1 MLFHAPPFF
10 FMTTTEDLSS
20 WIALSVAPGLGDQSL
35 RKLLKHFGP
44 PDQILAVSESAL
56 SQVVGA
62 KLAERIKSHD
72 SSEIVANTLAW
83 LEQPNHAMVT
93 LADAGYPP
101 LLLQTADPPPLIYVK
116 GRVDLL
122 SLPAIAVVGSRNATA
137 QGVINAESFAKSLS
151 NSGLCIVSGMAL
163 GIDAAAHAG
172 GLAGAGKSVAVVGT
186 GLDRIY
192 PARNKELAHQL
203 AQQGALISE
212 FPLGTPALAN
222 NFPRRN
228 RIISGLSLGCLVVE
242 AAVYSGSLIT
252 ARLASEQ
259 GRDVFA
265 IPGSIHSALAKGCHQ
280 LIKQG
285 AKLVERAEDI
295 LEEIQWA
302 YRIHSTAETA
312 TTSETDEPL
321 LEHLGFDPAPI
332 DALVSRTGLS
342 AEHISAKLL
351 ELELAGLVQSLPG
364 GRYQRMVK

>member
-1 MLFHAPPFF
+1 MPPSF
-10 FMTTTEDLSS
+10 FMKPTDELSS
-20 WIALSVAPGLGDQSL
+20 WIALSVVPGLGDQNL
-35 RKLLKHFGP
+35 RKLLEHFGP
-44 PDQILAVSESAL
+44 PDQIRAAGESML
-56 SQVVGA
+56 TQIVGA
-62 KLAERIKSHD
+62 KLAEGIKSYD
-72 SSEIVANTLAW
+72 SAEIIAETLAW

-93 LADAGYPP
+93 LADADYPP
-101 LLLQTADPPPLIYVK
+101 LLLETADPPPLIYVK
-116 GRVDLL
+116 GRIDLL
-122 SLPAIAVVGSRNATA
+122 SMPAIAVVGSRNATA
-137 QGVINAESFAKSLS
+137 QGLNNAESFARSLS
-151 NSGLCIVSGMAL
+151 DSGLCICSGMAL
-163 GIDAAAHAG
+163 GIDKAAHAG
-172 GLAGAGKSVAVVGT
+172 GLAGSAKSVAVVGT

-242 AAVYSGSLIT
+242 AALSSGSLIT

-285 AKLVERAEDI
+285 AKLVERADDI
-295 LEEIQWA
+295 LEELHWVDRA
-302 YRIHSTAETA
+302 RSGPET
-312 TTSETDEPL
+312 TTPDERSDPL
-321 LEHLGFDPAPI
+321 LRHLGFDPEPI
-332 DALVSRTGLS
+332 DALVGRSGLS
-342 AEHISAKLL
+342 PERISARLL

-364 GRYQRMVK
+364 GRYQRLVR

>member
-1 MLFHAPPFF
+1 MKP
-10 FMTTTEDLSS
+10 TQELSG
-20 WIALSVAPGLGDQSL
+20 WIALSVVPGLGDQSF

-44 PDQILAVSESAL
+44 PEQILAAGESAL
-56 SQVVGA
+56 AQIIGA

-72 SSEIVANTLAW
+72 STEIVARTLAW

-93 LADAGYPP
+93 LADDTYPR
-101 LLLQTADPPPLIYVK
+101 LLLESDDPPPLIYVK

-122 SLPAIAVVGSRNATA
+122 AMPAIAVVGSRNASV
-137 QGVINAESFAKSLS
+137 QGATNAENFAKSLS
-151 NSGLCIVSGMAL
+151 DSGLCIVSGMAL

-172 GLAGAGKSVAVVGT
+172 GLAGASKSIAVVGT

-203 AQQGALISE
+203 AQHGALISE
-212 FPLGTPALAN
+212 FALGTPPLAN

-242 AAVYSGSLIT
+242 AAVSSGSLIT

-285 AKLVERAEDI
+285 AKLVERAEDV
-295 LEEIQWA
+295 LEELHWA
-302 YRIHSTAETA
+302 HRAHLPA
-312 TTSETDEPL
+312 TTGPRDGDEDPL
-321 LEHLGFDPAPI
+321 LLHLGFDPEPI
-332 DALVSRTGLS
+332 DALVTRTGLS
-342 AEHISAKLL
+342 AEQISARLL

-364 GRYQRMVK
+364 GRYQRLVK

>member
-1 MLFHAPPFF
+1 MPPSFP
-10 FMTTTEDLSS
+10 MTPTEDLSS
-20 WIALSVAPGLGDQSL
+20 WIALSVVPGLGEISL
-35 RKLLKHFGP
+35 RKLLKQFGP
-44 PDQILAVSESAL
+44 PDQILAASESAL
-56 SQVVGA
+56 SQIVGN

-72 SSEIVANTLAW
+72 SAEIVSKTLAW
-83 LEQPNHAMVT
+83 LEETGHAMVT
-93 LADAGYPP
+93 LADSNYPS

-116 GRVDLL
+116 GNTDLL
-122 SLPAIAVVGSRNATA
+122 SMPAIAVVGSRNATV
-137 QGVINAESFAKSLS
+137 QGVNNAESFAKSLS
-151 NSGLCIVSGMAL
+151 DSGLCIVSGLAL

-186 GLDRIY
+186 GLDRVY

-203 AQQGALISE
+203 AQHGALISE

-242 AAVYSGSLIT
+242 AAVSSGSLIT
-252 ARLASEQ
+252 ARLALEQ
-259 GRDVFA
+259 GREVFA

-285 AKLVERAEDI
+285 AKLVERADDI

-302 YRIHSTAETA
+302 SRTGSSTEA
-312 TTSETDEPL
+312 TSPDGNDDPL
-321 LEHLGFDPAPI
+321 LRHLGFDPEPI
-332 DALVSRTGLS
+332 DALVSRSGLS
-342 AEHISAKLL
+342 PEQISAKLL

-364 GRYQRMVK
+364 GRYQRLVK